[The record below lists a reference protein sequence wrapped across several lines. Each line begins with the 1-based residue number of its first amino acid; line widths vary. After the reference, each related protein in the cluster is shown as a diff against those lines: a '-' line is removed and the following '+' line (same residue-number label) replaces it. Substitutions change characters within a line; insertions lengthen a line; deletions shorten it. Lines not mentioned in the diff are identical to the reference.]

1 MADTDAYACIAVLA
15 FGLVFVAAA
24 AIATIQVLAHENRKL
39 RKQIA
44 PFDRDG
50 DGRIGG
56 SRKRT

>member
-1 MADTDAYACIAVLA
+1 MFDAYACIAV
-15 FGLVFVAAA
+15 FLVIIIVETAL
-24 AIATIQVLAHENRKL
+24 ITSLAHENRKL

>member
-1 MADTDAYACIAVLA
+1 MFDAYACIAVFLGIIILA
-15 FGLVFVAAA
+15 VIIIAGLAK
-24 AIATIQVLAHENRKL
+24 ENRKL
-39 RKQIA
+39 RKQIT